1 MSTAQSTTGA
11 NAAGEARTTPV
22 PLAQRKQERTL
33 GQLFSDASKDLS
45 SILRSE
51 VALAKVELKTEVTQ
65 GVKGAVF
72 FVIAGVVAFFG
83 AMMLLFAAAYGLFGL
98 GLPRWVSFLIVAV
111 VLFVVAGVAA
121 LVGKKQLS
129 KVGPPERTVR
139 TTKETVETL
148 KAAKPHTA

>member
-1 MSTAQSTTGA
+1 MSTATSSTGATTGA
-11 NAAGEARTTPV
+11 TATSGRTTP
-22 PLAQRKQERTL
+22 PPPKPERTL

-45 SILRSE
+45 AILRSE

-65 GVKGAVF
+65 GVKGAVA
-72 FVIAGVVAFFG
+72 FVVAGVVAFFG
-83 AMMLLFAAAYGLFGL
+83 AMMLLFAVAYALFGL

-121 LVGKKQLS
+121 LLGKRQLS